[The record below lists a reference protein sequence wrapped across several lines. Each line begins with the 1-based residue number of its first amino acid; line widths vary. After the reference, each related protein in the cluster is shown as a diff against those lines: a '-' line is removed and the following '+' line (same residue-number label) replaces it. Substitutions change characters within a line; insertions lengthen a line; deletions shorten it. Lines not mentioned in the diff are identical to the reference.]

1 MLIKQR
7 FYYFANHTISD
18 PEFSFKI
25 KVIKPAH
32 ACRYLGVQIDSNL
45 TFENHLNSALIMMA
59 NAIRS
64 SCLVRK
70 QIPLKVKID
79 VFKTVVLS
87 HLSFSGVFLQ
97 TLTA

>member
-1 MLIKQR
+1 ML
-7 FYYFANHTISD
+7 FFTSHTNSD
-18 PEFSFKI
+18 PEFSSNGE
-25 KVIKPAH
+25 VIKPAH
-32 ACRYLGVQIDSNL
+32 ACRYLGVHMESNL
-45 TFENHLNSALIMMA
+45 TFENHLNSVLIMMA